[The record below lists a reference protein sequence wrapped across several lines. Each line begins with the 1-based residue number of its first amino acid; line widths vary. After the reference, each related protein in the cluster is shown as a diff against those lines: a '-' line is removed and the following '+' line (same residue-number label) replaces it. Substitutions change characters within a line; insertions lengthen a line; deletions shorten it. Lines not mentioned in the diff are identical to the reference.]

1 MCIQKCNGL
10 MVTSFSKSD
19 IDKDPEEFIP
29 KTVKEYEKY
38 KSRFKSS
45 SISGI
50 KGLDHNLN
58 TSQLLTVSKF
68 KLKFRVPMEK

>member
-1 MCIQKCNGL
+1 
-10 MVTSFSKSD
+10 MVTSYSKSD
-19 IDKDPEEFIP
+19 TDKDPEEVIP
-29 KTVKEYEKY
+29 KTVKEYENY

-58 TSQLLTVSKF
+58 TSQ
-68 KLKFRVPMEK
+68 

>member
-1 MCIQKCNGL
+1 

-19 IDKDPEEFIP
+19 TDKDPEEVIP

-45 SISGI
+45 SFSDI
-50 KGLDHNLN
+50 KGLDHHHN
-58 TSQLLTVSKF
+58 TSEWLIKF
-68 KLKFRVPMEK
+68 

>member
-1 MCIQKCNGL
+1 

-19 IDKDPEEFIP
+19 IDKDPEEVIP

>member
-19 IDKDPEEFIP
+19 TDKDPEEVIP

-58 TSQLLTVSKF
+58 TSQLLIVSKY
-68 KLKFRVPMEK
+68 KLTFRVPMEK

>member
-1 MCIQKCNGL
+1 

>member
-1 MCIQKCNGL
+1 

-19 IDKDPEEFIP
+19 INKDPEEVIQ

-45 SISGI
+45 SISDI

-58 TSQLLTVSKF
+58 TSQLLIVNIY
-68 KLKFRVPMEK
+68 KLNFRVPMEK

>member
-1 MCIQKCNGL
+1 

-19 IDKDPEEFIP
+19 INKDPEEVIQ

-58 TSQLLTVSKF
+58 TLLIVSKY
-68 KLKFRVPMEK
+68 KLTFRVPMEK